1 MVSKDHGAGVL
12 LGLACGDALGEPVE
26 GWSPDR
32 ITAEHGT
39 LTEFVTGRVPPG
51 GLTDDTEQALRLA
64 RSLVECNEFDP
75 DDVSRRFVEWFE
87 SGAVGIGGLTRRVLI
102 RIADGDHW
110 DQASE
115 DVWKVSPEGRNAGNG
130 SVMRC
135 APLAVAYTHAPDE
148 LAAVSRTS
156 SRLTHYDPRCVHGC
170 AVLNL
175 TIAGCLSGDSDPLKG
190 ALSALPDNAPDEL
203 VAALEPVPDD
213 VDPNAL
219 SPTGY
224 VVDTLQAALY
234 HGLAASSAET
244 AIVNAVNMGGDAD
257 TIGAVAGAVTGA
269 RFGTDGL
276 PDRWIDDLDRAEELR
291 RLGRELADLD
301 PDP

>member
-1 MVSKDHGAGVL
+1 MVPRDHGAGVL
-12 LGLACGDALGEPVE
+12 LGLACGDALGEPIE

-32 ITAEHGT
+32 IAAEHGV
-39 LTEFVTGRVPPG
+39 LTEFVRGRVPPG

-64 RSLVECNEFDP
+64 RSLVECNGFDP

-87 SGAVGIGGLTRRVLI
+87 SGAVGIGGMTRRVLT
-102 RIADGDHW
+102 RIAGGDHW
-110 DQASE
+110 ERASR
-115 DVWKVSPEGRNAGNG
+115 DVWEASPEGRNAGNG

-135 APLAVAYTHAPDE
+135 APIAVAYAHVPDE

-170 AVLNL
+170 AVLNR
-175 TIAGCLSGDSDPLKG
+175 TIAGCLSDDPRPLDA
-190 ALSALPDNAPDEL
+190 ALSSLSDDAPDEL

-213 VDPNAL
+213 VDPDAL

-234 HGLAASSAET
+234 HALTAPSAER
-244 AIVNAVNMGGDAD
+244 AIVNAVNTGGDTD
-257 TIGAVAGAVTGA
+257 TIGAVAGAVAGA
-269 RFGTDGL
+269 RFGAEGL
-276 PDRWIDDLDRAEELR
+276 PDRWIDELARAEELR
-291 RLGRELADLD
+291 RLGRELVDMDSD
-301 PDP
+301 P